1 MGRISGLVPS
11 RFLTLL
17 AHLVVVITLFW
28 SRDSNI
34 QACLPLRFTPEE
46 YEKQDIQLVTALS
59 VTLGLFAVELAGFFS
74 GVSMFNSTQSLIS
87 IGAHC
92 SASVALSFFIFER
105 WECTTYW
112 YIFVFCRSAT
122 AATAPPAAPAGE
134 GGPPAPPPNLT
145 SNRRLQQTQAQVDEV
160 VDIMRVNVD
169 KVLERDQKL
178 SELDDR
184 ADALQAG
191 ASQFET
197 SAAKLKRKYW
207 WKNLKMMII
216 LGVICAI
223 ILIIIIVYFST

>member
-46 YEKQDIQLVTALS
+46 YEKQDIHHFLLFCRLVAALS
-59 VTLGLFAVELAGFFS
+59 VTLALFAVELAGFFL

-105 WECTTYW
+105 WECTTYCALPAVTE
-112 YIFVFCRSAT
+112 ITLFISVF
-122 AATAPPAAPAGE
+122 G
-134 GGPPAPPPNLT
+134 
-145 SNRRLQQTQAQVDEV
+145 
-160 VDIMRVNVD
+160 
-169 KVLERDQKL
+169 
-178 SELDDR
+178 
-184 ADALQAG
+184 
-191 ASQFET
+191 
-197 SAAKLKRKYW
+197 LKK
-207 WKNLKMMII
+207 KP
-216 LGVICAI
+216 
-223 ILIIIIVYFST
+223 F

>member
-34 QACLPLRFTPEE
+34 QACLPLTFTTEE
-46 YEKQDIQLVTALS
+46 YKTQDIQLVAALA

-74 GVSMFNSTQSLIS
+74 GVSMFNSTQSLLS

-112 YIFVFCRSAT
+112 YIFVFCR
-122 AATAPPAAPAGE
+122 
-134 GGPPAPPPNLT
+134 LT
-145 SNRRLQQTQAQVDEV
+145 KQQESSQSGVNPRGLRDQERRQQQTKVF
-160 VDIMRVNVD
+160 N
-169 KVLERDQKL
+169 KVLEAGQELKCSDRL
-178 SELDDR
+178 SR
-184 ADALQAG
+184 A
-191 ASQFET
+191 E
-197 SAAKLKRKYW
+197 
-207 WKNLKMMII
+207 
-216 LGVICAI
+216 GVRRA
-223 ILIIIIVYFST
+223 

>member
-34 QACLPLRFTPEE
+34 QACLPLKFTPEE
-46 YEKQDIQLVTALS
+46 YEKQDMQLVAALS
-59 VTLGLFAVELAGFFS
+59 VTLALFAVELAGFFS

-112 YIFVFCRSAT
+112 YIFVFCRLRPRRFTGHGIRAQPLRGMRDLPGPGHELSFPASTGGLSTT
-122 AATAPPAAPAGE
+122 ALPESPQIVLNKQKGMQ
-134 GGPPAPPPNLT
+134 GGV
-145 SNRRLQQTQAQVDEV
+145 S
-160 VDIMRVNVD
+160 
-169 KVLERDQKL
+169 
-178 SELDDR
+178 
-184 ADALQAG
+184 
-191 ASQFET
+191 
-197 SAAKLKRKYW
+197 W
-207 WKNLKMMII
+207 
-216 LGVICAI
+216 
-223 ILIIIIVYFST
+223 

>member
-1 MGRISGLVPS
+1 MGRVSGLVPS

-46 YEKQDIQLVTALS
+46 YDKQDIHPLPLCRLVAALS
-59 VTLGLFAVELAGFFS
+59 VTLGLFAVELAGFLS

-112 YIFVFCRSAT
+112 YIFVFCSAL
-122 AATAPPAAPAGE
+122 PAVTE
-134 GGPPAPPPNLT
+134 MTL
-145 SNRRLQQTQAQVDEV
+145 V
-160 VDIMRVNVD
+160 VTVF
-169 KVLERDQKL
+169 
-178 SELDDR
+178 
-184 ADALQAG
+184 G
-191 ASQFET
+191 
-197 SAAKLKRKYW
+197 LKK
-207 WKNLKMMII
+207 KP
-216 LGVICAI
+216 
-223 ILIIIIVYFST
+223 F

>member
-34 QACLPLRFTPEE
+34 QACLPLTFTPEE
-46 YEKQDIQLVTALS
+46 YEKQDIHPLPLCRLVAALS

-112 YIFVFCRSAT
+112 YIFVFCSAL
-122 AATAPPAAPAGE
+122 PAVTE
-134 GGPPAPPPNLT
+134 
-145 SNRRLQQTQAQVDEV
+145 
-160 VDIMRVNVD
+160 M
-169 KVLERDQKL
+169 
-178 SELDDR
+178 
-184 ADALQAG
+184 ALFISVFG
-191 ASQFET
+191 
-197 SAAKLKRKYW
+197 LKK
-207 WKNLKMMII
+207 KP
-216 LGVICAI
+216 
-223 ILIIIIVYFST
+223 F